1 MKRLAH
7 EKSPYLRH
15 AATQPVDWYPWGE
28 EAFRTAAE
36 QDKPIFVS
44 SGAVWCHWCH
54 VMAQESFCDP
64 AVAALLNE
72 HFINIK
78 LDRDERP
85 DIDRRYQRLA
95 ALAGVGGGWPLS
107 LFLTPDTRPFF
118 VGTYFP
124 PRDAYGRPGFMRIVE
139 TIANAYETKRDEI
152 EEYARNL
159 SPGLKQK
166 EAAAGTIS
174 VDFLDE
180 AAGHMLAQ
188 FDSRNGGF
196 GSAPKFPLP
205 GAIDFLLQRYTLT
218 GNGVIGN
225 AVRKTLEAMAKGG
238 FHDQLAGGFHRYSV
252 DDAWGVP
259 HFEKMA
265 DDNAWLL
272 RNYLDAYAVFKDE
285 YFADVARG
293 IITFIR
299 ETLANPA
306 GGFYASQ
313 DADVTPDDEG
323 GYFTWTEDEI
333 REVVTPE
340 EYKVLS
346 LHLLAKD
353 GSMHH
358 DPLKK
363 VLRIA
368 AEPEQIAG
376 ELGMDIGKVRALV
389 VSGKER
395 LLEYRRARTEPFIDK
410 TLYTSLNGP
419 LIAAFYRAFRVLKD
433 TTAKEFAQASLDR
446 IVREHVADDRV
457 LHTVGVRG
465 LLDDYT
471 ALIDALIEAYE
482 VTADRS
488 RLALA
493 DRLMEQMIAKFWDVA
508 QGGFFDAEEKVLGLR
523 LKDAEDIPHPS
534 ANSVAVLLL
543 LKLSALLRKESFRAL
558 AEKSL
563 NAFIPSARHSGVHAG
578 YFFTALDAFFHLLT
592 LECEA
597 APDSTLGS
605 EVQALVKPHTAV
617 SYAAGPGRVIP
628 CFGTTCFEP
637 IGNAADFLTF
647 VQQKRYL
654 QL

>member
-28 EAFRTAAE
+28 EAFQAAVE

-64 AVAALLNE
+64 AIAALLNE
-72 HFINIK
+72 HFISIK

-107 LFLTPDTRPFF
+107 LFLTPDKKPFF

-124 PRDAYGRPGFMRIVE
+124 PRDAHGRPGFMRIVE
-139 TIANAYETKRDEI
+139 TIADVYETKREEI
-152 EEYARNL
+152 DEYARNL

-166 EAAAGTIS
+166 ESAGGAIS
-174 VDFLDE
+174 VELLDE

-188 FDSRNGGF
+188 FDSKNGGF
-196 GSAPKFPLP
+196 GTAPKFPMP

-225 AVRKTLEAMAKGG
+225 AVRKTLEAMARGG

-272 RNYLDAYAVFKDE
+272 RNYLDAYAVFGDE

-293 IITFIR
+293 IIAFIR
-299 ETLANPA
+299 EALADPA

-323 GYFTWTEDEI
+323 GYFTWTEAEI

-340 EYKVLS
+340 EYEVLS
-346 LHLLAKD
+346 LHLLDKD
-353 GSMHH
+353 GSTHH
-358 DPLKK
+358 DPSKK

-368 AEPEQIAG
+368 AEAEQVAAQ
-376 ELGMDIGKVRALV
+376 LGSDIGRVHALIAA
-389 VSGKER
+389 GKQR
-395 LLEYRRARTEPFIDK
+395 LLEYRRARTEPFIDR
-410 TLYTSLNGP
+410 TLYTSLNGS
-419 LIAAFYRAFRVLKD
+419 LIAGFYRASRVLKD
-433 TTAKEFAQASLDR
+433 NRAREFAHMSLAR
-446 IVREHVADDRV
+446 IVREHVTDEGV
-457 LHTVGVRG
+457 LHTGGVKG

-471 ALIDALIEAYE
+471 ALIDALIEAYQ
-482 VTADRS
+482 VTS
-488 RLALA
+488 EPSHLALA
-493 DRLMEQMIAKFWDVA
+493 DRLMEQTIAKFGDNA
-508 QGGFFDAEEKVLGLR
+508 EGGFFDAEEKVLGLR
-523 LKDAEDIPHPS
+523 LKDAEDIPHPA
-534 ANSVAVLLL
+534 ANSVAILLL
-543 LKLSALLRKESFRAL
+543 LKLSALLRKESFRAY
-558 AEKSL
+558 AGKSL
-563 NAFIPSARHSGVHAG
+563 EAFIPSARPSGVHAG

-597 APDSTLGS
+597 APDSTLGM
-605 EVQALVKPHTAV
+605 EALAQVKPHTAI
-617 SYAAGPGRVIP
+617 SYSAGRGRVIP
-628 CFGTTCFEP
+628 CFGTVCFEP
-637 IGNAADFLTF
+637 IDNVRDFLSF
-647 VQQKRYL
+647 VREKRYL
-654 QL
+654 RS

>member
-1 MKRLAH
+1 MKRLAR

-15 AATQPVDWYPWGE
+15 AATQPIDWYPWGE
-28 EAFRTAAE
+28 EAFQAAVD

-72 HFINIK
+72 HFISIK

-107 LFLTPDTRPFF
+107 LFLTPDARPFF

-124 PRDAYGRPGFMRIVE
+124 PRDAYGKPGFMRIVE
-139 TIANAYETKRDEI
+139 TIADVYETRREEI
-152 EEYARNL
+152 DAYARNL
-159 SPGLKQK
+159 SSGLKQQDS
-166 EAAAGTIS
+166 AGGTIS
-174 VDFLDE
+174 VEFIDE

-196 GSAPKFPLP
+196 GTAPKFPMP
-205 GAIDFLLQRYTLT
+205 GAIDFLLQRYAVT

-225 AVRKTLEAMAKGG
+225 AIRKTLDAMARGG

-252 DDAWGVP
+252 DESWGVP

-272 RNYLDAYAVFKDE
+272 RNYLDAYAVFGDD
-285 YFADVARG
+285 YFAGVARG
-293 IITFIR
+293 IMAFAR
-299 ETLANPA
+299 DVLGDPA
-306 GGFYASQ
+306 GGFYASE

-323 GYFTWTEDEI
+323 GYFTWTEAEI
-333 REVVTPE
+333 EEVVTPE

-346 LHLLAKD
+346 RHFLHGD

-358 DPLKK
+358 DPSKK
-363 VLRIA
+363 VLRVA
-368 AEPEQIAG
+368 AGPEQIAAQ
-376 ELGMDIGKVRALV
+376 LGMDTGQVAGLIG
-389 VSGKER
+389 SGKQR
-395 LLEYRRARTEPFIDK
+395 LLDYRRARTEPFIDR
-410 TLYTSLNGP
+410 TLYASLNGP
-419 LIAAFYRAFRVLKD
+419 MIAAFFRAWRVLKD
-433 TTAKEFAQASLDR
+433 NEARKFAQMSLAR
-446 IVREHVADDRV
+446 IVREHVTDEGV
-457 LHTVGVRG
+457 LHTTGVKG

-471 ALIDALIEAYE
+471 GLTDALIEAYE
-482 VTADRS
+482 ATADGS
-488 RLALA
+488 RLELA
-493 DRLMEQMIAKFWDVA
+493 DRLMEQTIAKFWDNA
-508 QGGFFDAEEKVLGLR
+508 RGGFFDAEEKVLGLR
-523 LKDAEDIPHPS
+523 LKDAEDIPHPA
-534 ANSVAVLLL
+534 ANSVAILLL
-543 LKLSALLRKESFRAL
+543 LKLSALTKKESYRAY
-558 AEKSL
+558 AEKVL

-597 APDSTLGS
+597 PPDSALGL
-605 EVQALVKPHTAV
+605 EVLGQVKPHTAI
-617 SYAAGPGRVIP
+617 SYGTGRERVIP

-637 IGNAADFLTF
+637 IDSARDFLF
-647 VQQKRYL
+647 FIQQKRYL
-654 QL
+654 QR